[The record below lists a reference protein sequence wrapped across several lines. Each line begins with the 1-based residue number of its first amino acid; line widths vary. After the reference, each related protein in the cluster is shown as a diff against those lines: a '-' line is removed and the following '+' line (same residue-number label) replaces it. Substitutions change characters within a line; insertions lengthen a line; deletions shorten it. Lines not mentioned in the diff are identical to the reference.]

1 MNYLWIDS
9 DSFGV
14 SRLRNTRTLF
24 SEGLA
29 EVLAKAMRLRGVIR
43 KIETRRDA
51 QRMSEVIQC
60 LPEVSIMILGT
71 DAGATIKKFPIADA
85 A

>member
-1 MNYLWIDS
+1 M
-9 DSFGV
+9 
-14 SRLRNTRTLF
+14 RNARALF

-43 KIETRRDA
+43 KMETRRDA
-51 QRMSEVIQC
+51 QRMSEVIQY
-60 LPEVSIMILGT
+60 LLDGSTMILGT
-71 DAGATIKKFPIADA
+71 EAGATIRRFPIADA